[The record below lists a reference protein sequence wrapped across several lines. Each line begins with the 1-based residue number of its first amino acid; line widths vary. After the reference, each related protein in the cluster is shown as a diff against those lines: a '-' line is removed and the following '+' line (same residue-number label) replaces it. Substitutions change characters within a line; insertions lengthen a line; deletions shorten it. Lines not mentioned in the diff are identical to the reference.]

1 MATKEGARRAAGH
14 VRDANLRLERSLL
27 REGHALVGGLDEVG
41 RGAWAGPMFVGVV
54 LVDASTKPAPS
65 GTRDS
70 KMLTS
75 AARHELTPA
84 LTDWCV
90 AWSIGEVSAAE
101 IDERGLTEALG
112 VAARRA
118 LEGLPARPTC
128 LIVDGKTDFVSM
140 PDQLD
145 LGLGTTIGA
154 RLEVRPVVRADARCG
169 SVAAA
174 SVLAKVARDDLMVD
188 LAERYPAYRFE
199 QHKGYGTP
207 EHAAAIADHGL
218 TDLHRRT
225 WAFVERVTTLPDR
238 DAAMAPGES
247 ADDAPSTGGPKSV
260 DNHRSLAEASSIPA
274 G

>member
-1 MATKEGARRAAGH
+1 MATKAGARRATGH

-84 LTDWCV
+84 LTGWCV

-101 IDERGLTEALG
+101 IDELGLTAALG

-118 LEGLPARPTC
+118 LDALPARPTC
-128 LIVDGKTDFVSM
+128 LIVDGKTDFVTL
-140 PDQLD
+140 PGRLD
-145 LGLGTTIGA
+145 LDQVTTVGA
-154 RLEVRPVVRADARCG
+154 GLEVRPVVRADARCG

-188 LAERYPAYRFE
+188 LAGRYPAYRFD

-225 WAFVERVTTLPDR
+225 WAFVERVTTLGD
-238 DAAMAPGES
+238 DDDGMGWDEG
-247 ADDAPSTGGPKSV
+247 ADHAPSTEGPNRL
-260 DNHRSLAEASSIPA
+260 DNHRSLAEASSIPT